1 MAEIVL
7 GVATS
12 HGPMLSTPADQ
23 WGLRAEADRRNRQH
37 VFRGKTYDYET
48 LLRERGP
55 AFEKEIDPEVWR
67 SRHAQCQRALDVLA
81 EKLGDAAPDVAV
93 IVGNDQR
100 EIFKEDLTP
109 AITLYLG
116 QRIENLPSTPSE
128 RARMGPGL
136 AVAEEGHCPPE
147 GATHE
152 GAPELASHLI
162 RSLTA
167 GEFDVAQ
174 ASSLGGHGIPHA
186 YGFVYR
192 RILKDAPPPS
202 VPVILNVGYPFNRP
216 TLRRCLALGRALD
229 QAISAWDGP
238 ERVALIASGG
248 LTHFVIDE
256 ELDRR
261 VLDALERADED
272 AIAALPEDLFQ
283 SGTAEI
289 KNWLPVA
296 AAMNA
301 CGRRFHLVDY
311 VPCYRSQAGTGNAMG
326 FACWESS
333 RS

>member
-12 HGPMLSTPADQ
+12 HGPLLSTPPDQ

-37 VFRGKTYDYET
+37 IFRGKMYDFEA
-48 LLRERGP
+48 LLRERGA
-55 AFEKEIDPEVWR
+55 AFEKEIGLEVWR

-81 EKLGDAAPDVAV
+81 EKLDEAAPDVAIV
-93 IVGNDQR
+93 VGNDQR
-100 EIFKEDLTP
+100 EIFGEDLTP
-109 AITLYLG
+109 AITLYRG
-116 QRIENLPSTPSE
+116 ERIENLPSTPEE
-128 RARMGPGL
+128 RARMGPGI
-136 AVAEEGHCPPE
+136 AIAEEGHCPKD
-147 GATHE
+147 GATYD

-162 RSLTA
+162 RSLV
-167 GEFDVAQ
+167 GEEFDVAQ

-192 RILKDAPPPS
+192 RTFYDAPPPS

-216 TLRRCLALGRALD
+216 TLGRCLALGRALGR
-229 QAISAWDGP
+229 AVATWEGP
-238 ERVALIASGG
+238 DRVALIASGG

-256 ELDRR
+256 DLDRT
-261 VLDALERADED
+261 VLGAMERGEEEALAGF
-272 AIAALPEDLFQ
+272 PEDLFQ

-311 VPCYRSQAGTGNAMG
+311 VPCYRSEAGTGNAMA
-326 FACWESS
+326 FAYWA
-333 RS
+333 